1 MAAGRRQKVAR
12 LVADEGIM
20 AALPILVRIASQWR
34 PREERSRRI
43 KANLQRPATAEVEV
57 GRWVTRKQAAL
68 AEHRTQFRPDPAQ
81 LRYLSF
87 ATEQFT
93 LRESRVEVNL
103 PEKDLFAGLRS
114 GSRTEL

>member
-1 MAAGRRQKVAR
+1 MTAGRRRKVAR
-12 LVADEGIM
+12 LVADEGII
-20 AALPILVRIASQWR
+20 AALPILVRIVTQWR
-34 PREERSRRI
+34 PRKERSRRI
-43 KANLQRPATAEVEV
+43 KANLQSPATAEVEV
-57 GRWVTRKQAAL
+57 GSWVAKKQAAL
-68 AEHRTQFRPDPAQ
+68 AEHRTQFVPNPVQ

-93 LRESRVEVNL
+93 LRGSRVEVTL